1 MKWSLKPASKIRFFS
16 TVSQRLGNISKVL
29 QTQVSWFD
37 IHLIY
42 SHTTTPD
49 ACTWGHYGPICKR
62 DPLPQ
67 VKDHTPET
75 KVRTTLPTLNTNRSI
90 ALHWESKIL
99 IQMIN
104 RHMKRCS
111 ASLIIREMQIKTT
124 VWRYQSEW
132 PPLKSQQITNAGES
146 GQKREP
152 SYTTGRNVNWCSHP
166 GEQYGGSL
174 LLLLLLCYCCILT
187 LSVTPWTVAHQAP
200 LSMGLPRQEFWS
212 VLPSPYPED
221 LPNPVIKSVS
231 PALADGFF
239 ASEPPHGG
247 SLKN

>member
-1 MKWSLKPASKIRFFS
+1 MFSTLKPLALRLFVSVDLPNVKGWDSRSWAWYFHMKWSLKPASKIRFFS

-37 IHLIY
+37 SHLIY

-104 RHMKRCS
+104 RHTKRCS

-124 VWRYQSEW
+124 VWRYQSE
-132 PPLKSQQITNAGES
+132 
-146 GQKREP
+146 
-152 SYTTGRNVNWCSHP
+152 
-166 GEQYGGSL
+166 
-174 LLLLLLCYCCILT
+174 
-187 LSVTPWTVAHQAP
+187 
-200 LSMGLPRQEFWS
+200 
-212 VLPSPYPED
+212 
-221 LPNPVIKSVS
+221 
-231 PALADGFF
+231 
-239 ASEPPHGG
+239 
-247 SLKN
+247 